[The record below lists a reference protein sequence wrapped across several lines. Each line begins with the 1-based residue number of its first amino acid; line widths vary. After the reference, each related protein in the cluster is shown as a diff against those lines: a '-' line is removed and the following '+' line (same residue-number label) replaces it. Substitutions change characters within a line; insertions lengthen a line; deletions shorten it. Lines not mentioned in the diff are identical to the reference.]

1 MISSIQTVSL
11 FILFS
16 HFSLVLLTHLYQ
28 FQQTRLLL
36 RSKQHL
42 TLMSFE
48 VVPVVTPVVGDPQV
62 VRDPNLV
69 LQQTELETL
78 EPGGRGQV
86 LSTTHTSNECYN
98 CKEGIIL

>member
-1 MISSIQTVSL
+1 ML
-11 FILFS
+11 F
-16 HFSLVLLTHLYQ
+16 THLHQ

-86 LSTTHTSNECYN
+86 LSTTHKSNVC
-98 CKEGIIL
+98 